1 MSHLKIT
8 HLRVLEHRQIERFS
22 KTLLP
27 KSDEGGIP
35 SGSSENMGS
44 ESDDGSGNQST
55 DNSRGSVESERNSKG
70 DANTYPPVVEP
81 EAETKAQIEEDHE
94 VTPDDTMVQYVH
106 AREPNP
112 GGVTQQL
119 IDCFRV
125 MWTVNRSKEFFNKGI
140 VSKSGGFR
148 DKPLMPETR
157 VVMADIQAFLEIYR
171 LFQIHQ
177 FEWMN
182 ITPREY
188 TGHLPKK
195 FYSIYATTLMNMG
208 NVVDISEASISRMLH
223 GPKYT
228 TPISIGL
235 FKAKH
240 HAVTSESEMEDPTS
254 REHVMYWIAGYIAKE
269 G

>member
-1 MSHLKIT
+1 
-8 HLRVLEHRQIERFS
+8 
-22 KTLLP
+22 
-27 KSDEGGIP
+27 
-35 SGSSENMGS
+35 MGS
-44 ESDDGSGNQST
+44 ESDDGSGNQSA
-55 DNSRGSVESERNSKG
+55 DNSGGSVESERNSKG

-112 GGVTQQL
+112 GGVRQQL

-125 MWTVNRSKEFFNKGI
+125 MWTENRSKEFFNKGI

-195 FYSIYATTLMNMG
+195 FYSIYATTLMNMAAETETSKREQRALAATFDTIDAITVQG

-228 TPISIGL
+228 TPTSIGL

-254 REHVMYWIAGYIAKE
+254 REHVMHWIAGYIAKE